1 MDETKYLVVKKI
13 SRDKKYRLGQLLT
26 LFKMEP
32 SSTVTF
38 LAQAKKFPLEKDLS
52 ISKNAHLIRWISQL
66 LFEI

>member
-1 MDETKYLVVKKI
+1 MDKSIYLVIKKI

-26 LFKMEP
+26 LFKMES

-38 LAQAKKFPLEKDLS
+38 LAQAKIFPLEKDLS
-52 ISKNAHLIRWISQL
+52 ISENEHLIRWISQL

>member
-1 MDETKYLVVKKI
+1 MDKSIYLVIKKI

-26 LFKMEP
+26 LFKMES

-52 ISKNAHLIRWISQL
+52 ISENEHLIRWISQL